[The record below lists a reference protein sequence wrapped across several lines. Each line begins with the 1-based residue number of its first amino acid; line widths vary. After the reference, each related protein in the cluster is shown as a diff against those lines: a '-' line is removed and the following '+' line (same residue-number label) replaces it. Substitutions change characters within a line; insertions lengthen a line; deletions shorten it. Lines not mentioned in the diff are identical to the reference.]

1 MPRMPTIVLMTGH
14 VHRIVSGQ
22 PRGPENGVA
31 NQPTA
36 TSMIRNDV
44 TSGQYR
50 GFQRESLLLSL
61 LALRGPNELSAAR
74 NCAALSSESSSC
86 DPQDGSGSGRQ
97 DVSRGG
103 HDQSLSGSRGPGGR
117 LGAVART
124 LPSRSPSGSSRSP
137 ATRTSAVMPA
147 SRESMSPGIAGLLPL
162 AHLARH

>member
-1 MPRMPTIVLMTGH
+1 MVGTTTARKSSQIAGPTPCQRARDVRRIFRVLLMPRMPTTLLMTGH
-14 VHRIVSGQ
+14 VHMIVSGQ
-22 PRGPENGVA
+22 PRGPEYGVA

-86 DPQDGSGSGRQ
+86 GPQD
-97 DVSRGG
+97 
-103 HDQSLSGSRGPGGR
+103 
-117 LGAVART
+117 
-124 LPSRSPSGSSRSP
+124 
-137 ATRTSAVMPA
+137 
-147 SRESMSPGIAGLLPL
+147 
-162 AHLARH
+162 